1 MVTTFSHHHSHRFDV
16 KSTLEMTTHKAPEA
30 NLGLESSAGWISPSR
45 VTASI
50 AAPPLSERTAI
61 EMVTTDFGKYLLVP
75 PKVLTDRGIEHKDFM
90 AHLAKLSLGSFALSQ
105 DPPLSPEVQSENVPT
120 GLLFIDTSK
129 ASEAATSYLNTITR
143 DTPAPSL
150 DAPWTVTSETPHK
163 AEYPIPVATL
173 DFEKDQSRRIEGRL
187 CVPPTTEVARG
198 DESMNASFIKFRYL
212 DYSFIP
218 AAYEGFTTL
227 RPIDSVDSVRCYL
240 TEGMAKGIL
249 RRVNKRYTADDG
261 LDKLSTFLRMSGL

>member
-1 MVTTFSHHHSHRFDV
+1 
-16 KSTLEMTTHKAPEA
+16 MTTHKAPEA

-90 AHLAKLSLGSFALSQ
+90 AHLAKLSLGSFAPSQ
-105 DPPLSPEVQSENVPT
+105 NPPLSPEVQSENVPT
-120 GLLFIDTSK
+120 GLLFIDVSK
-129 ASEAATSYLNTITR
+129 ASEAATLYLNTITT
-143 DTPAPSL
+143 DTPSPSL
-150 DAPWTVTSETPHK
+150 GAPWTVTSETPHK

-240 TEGMAKGIL
+240 TEGTAKGIL